1 MSILKTIHR
10 VRAVR
15 EGGCTERT
23 HTTPHHG
30 SYSVAEHSWGV
41 AILLAIL
48 HPDPSK
54 ELILAGLW
62 HDVHERWTGDIP
74 APSKWLLGKVTMDEL
89 KRLENSIES
98 SLGIN
103 FDLSLSTEDRK
114 WLKACD
120 MLEFW
125 LWSIDQEALGNQN
138 ANEGRTNAIYWFN
151 AHRDDVP
158 NIIQDF
164 MTHYNWCRT
173 SDRNGWKLSYD
184 I

>member
-1 MSILKTIHR
+1 MSIKKTIHR

-15 EGGCTERT
+15 EGGLTERT

-41 AILLAIL
+41 ATLLAIL
-48 HPDPSK
+48 HPDPSRD
-54 ELILAGLW
+54 LILAAMW

-74 APSKWLLGKVTMDEL
+74 APSKWCLGKVVVDEL
-89 KRLENSIES
+89 KRFENSIES
-98 SLGIN
+98 SLEIN
-103 FDLSLSTEDRK
+103 FDLSAEDRK

-125 LWSIDQEALGNQN
+125 LWSIDQIALGNQN
-138 ANEGRTNAIYWFN
+138 ANEGRSNAERWFVTHGDEN
-151 AHRDDVP
+151 EVP
-158 NIIQDF
+158 ETILDF
-164 MTHYNWCRT
+164 KDHYRWRRT
-173 SDRNGWKLSYD
+173 SDTDGWNHD